1 MDKRPPRSSKND
13 VFLRYKLW
21 LSAVSGEGIIGES
34 QYKLLRAIEE
44 KGSLKAATE
53 GLLTSYRKAW
63 GDIKKAEELLGYE
76 LTEKHRGG
84 KDGGKSE
91 LTNKAKNLLKAYDEL
106 HKKLDT
112 AIEDAYDDFKK
123 QIK

>member
-44 KGSLKAATE
+44 NGSLKAAAE
-53 GLLTSYRKAW
+53 GLLISYRKAW

-76 LTEKHRGG
+76 LTEKQRGG

-91 LTNKAKNLLKAYDEL
+91 LTSKAKNLLKAYDEL
-106 HKKLDT
+106 HKKLDIT
-112 AIEDAYDDFKK
+112 IESAYDDFKE